1 MNKNPNKKIKFY
13 YAGGTIG
20 MRPDANG
27 LLGPPHGDNDFKE
40 TCLPIVRSWQA
51 SNDIEVDYEFITAKD
66 SMNMTPDDWQSII
79 YRAYDAQ
86 ENGYDAVC
94 IAHGTDTMVYTA
106 SALAF
111 GFHDRVSNLSTLK
124 IPIVL
129 TGAQNPIFMFGGDAP
144 FNLQNLFRTA
154 KAAIDIGV
162 ADVLI
167 NFGYEVLKGCRTTKV
182 SERAFNAFESPS
194 EVGKVGFIDANGV
207 HLFAH
212 RLNKKS
218 QSSSGTIQPKFSRG
232 VVIVDL
238 APGTEPGLLENMIRG
253 GGVMAMIL
261 KSLGEGNVCI
271 EGAYNMIPFIESA
284 IKKYQTPILI
294 ASKYLGGSVG
304 TAHYE
309 SGKLPLDA
317 GAISCFDTTDCA
329 VEVKVR
335 WLLGNGVATTIDEL
349 RKAMRHN
356 FVGEVSS
363 EK

>member
-1 MNKNPNKKIKFY
+1 MNKNPKKRIKFY

-27 LLGPPHGDNDFKE
+27 LLGPPHGDDDFKE

-154 KAAIDIGV
+154 KAAIDIAIRSLFAAADEDAGTGGPDLVRKIFPSV
-162 ADVLI
+162 ASIDKNGI
-167 NFGYEVLKGCRTTKV
+167 NFLTDDDIAKRATSLLSGPEQGGTK
-182 SERAFNAFESPS
+182 
-194 EVGKVGFIDANGV
+194 
-207 HLFAH
+207 
-212 RLNKKS
+212 
-218 QSSSGTIQPKFSRG
+218 
-232 VVIVDL
+232 
-238 APGTEPGLLENMIRG
+238 
-253 GGVMAMIL
+253 
-261 KSLGEGNVCI
+261 
-271 EGAYNMIPFIESA
+271 
-284 IKKYQTPILI
+284 
-294 ASKYLGGSVG
+294 
-304 TAHYE
+304 
-309 SGKLPLDA
+309 
-317 GAISCFDTTDCA
+317 
-329 VEVKVR
+329 
-335 WLLGNGVATTIDEL
+335 
-349 RKAMRHN
+349 
-356 FVGEVSS
+356 
-363 EK
+363 